1 MGDIRK
7 VGKSGNARNRRVI
20 KVAPMTRAVRSVL
33 AASALTLAIGLGG
46 QASAATRPA
55 STMQAHAIGVV
66 RSPID
71 FAPVFDLT
79 TLSAPDAVA
88 AHDPAIESLISKYAT
103 GDVTWSNSGAINES
117 GTGNMFGIRVE
128 SAAGNAGITNTGAIT
143 EVSTGGGMAVG
154 LYAYAPQGTASVD
167 NSGAITVTSNGAN
180 GVADGI
186 FAYGQSVD
194 VDNSGA
200 ITASGLTWA
209 AGIEAQGVD
218 DVTVVNSGAL
228 SATASNGGGLA
239 YGLYASG
246 GDVSVHN
253 DGGITARGYYA
264 TGIGV
269 EAHGDIA
276 IANTGAISAGSSTT
290 SAIAWGI
297 HASTDGEGAAIE
309 VDNSG
314 AVSAAAIYGATGIQ
328 AVSSGYGGT
337 VDVATSGDIVVV
349 QNRAMTS
356 YGAYGVLASA
366 DSDSHL
372 DNSGSV
378 TVTSRGPAFGL
389 DAMSFSGEANVTNT
403 GTLTVTSTLN
413 ASSAPSVGAT
423 GIVGFSGNGSTTVDN
438 SGDVTVTAVRRATGA
453 DAQAYGDVTV
463 TNSGDLVVKAGRTVS
478 GARADGVKVISGAGD
493 AHVNNAG
500 SIYVNAASLAL
511 GVYAVAES
519 GDVAVDNAVDAEI
532 GFYSWAG
539 RGRGVFA
546 YAAHGDVDVGNAGG
560 IEGYAFVQTYGV
572 LGRAVEGDVTV
583 DTSGGISVSSGN
595 NKAMGVL
602 ASAGDTAT
610 ISNSGDIDVIS
621 GMNGYAG
628 TTAYGMFATGAYAN
642 VANSGTVEVHG
653 NTIAIG
659 VVAQSTYGT
668 GVTNAGGDVRAYA
681 NGNAFG
687 VFASAPQGDVVVDNG
702 SDVVASSRNSAAT
715 ALRALSVY
723 GDVQVGNTGDLHAQA
738 ATNAIA
744 IHALSN
750 AGDVSIGNAGDL
762 YVHSA
767 GGSAIGLYG
776 YSVSG
781 NVSIDNTG
789 DIEVVG
795 GGLADGIFA
804 SGADVDVTNA
814 GGIRAMGGTWAAGI
828 EAQGAGTTTV
838 QNDGDVYALATAAG
852 GRGIGLYATG
862 DAGVT
867 VGNTANVEAQGYYAT
882 GIEARSYG
890 DVAIDNAGNVIAGY
904 AYDGTF
910 YSAVATGITATSG
923 GSAATVAVTSSG
935 DITALGY
942 YGATGISAVS
952 SGEGGVATVDN
963 SGDIAVTQGN
973 KYGYGAY
980 GIVTSA
986 DGDSVI
992 SNSGDITVQS
1002 AGAATGLAAL
1012 SFAGDAIVVN
1022 TGDIAATSTATG
1034 YYGGTGIVAFSS
1046 NGAATV
1052 TNSGSVSAFSS
1063 GILSSQARAVDIQAF
1078 GDVTV
1083 DNTGSLYANGA
1094 KYAFGVYASSGTGDV
1109 AVANAGDIGFD
1120 SYLGRG
1126 WGVFGIATQ
1135 GDVRVSNEG
1144 VIQGYAYGQSVGV
1157 FGVALQGDVDVD
1169 NSGSIDVTSGGDA
1182 AVGVFARADY
1192 GTAGVV
1198 NSGDITTSNFPE
1210 SGYAGMA
1217 AYGVIARGAHAQVGN
1232 SGDILVDGQL
1242 YSAGIVANSVGG
1254 STVVNTGDVEVHG
1267 LGIYAGEGG
1276 YYAAGTATGIEAN
1289 ASEGDVS
1296 VASSGD
1302 ITVDA
1307 LGADTTG
1314 ILAFAAGDVGVTNQ
1328 GDITVATEYGRA
1340 AGIDAVSVY
1349 GGDVSVTS
1357 TGSVVVNG
1365 YAQSYGLSGTS
1376 EADGSVTI
1384 ANAGDVYAAS
1394 AGVARGVFAYSYYGN
1409 ATVTN
1414 AAGGSVDAAGN
1425 TVGIGVN
1432 VRTLSGSL
1440 VVNNAGDIHAA
1451 GPGSAI
1457 GVLMDNYALAPYG
1470 AEGWVAGTSTLNNS
1484 GSIRVDGVEGYAWAV
1499 MGDDVVDTINNTGRI
1514 AGAVTLFGGDDVF
1527 NNKSGGTWTV
1537 GDTRSTDFGDGN
1549 DTLTN
1554 AAGGTITIDEGAIA
1568 FGAGSDTLN
1577 NVGLMRLTNGTITMG
1592 DIGPMPTLVA
1602 AGAPAAADVNAF
1614 NNSGTLRIVGSSL
1627 IDTAGGVFTNTG
1639 LVDFANGVTTDVLN
1653 VSGTL
1658 AGSGRMTI
1666 DMDPDGRTTDHL
1678 VVEGDVASGVVQRV
1692 NVRFTGL
1699 PTALAGKIDFAHV
1712 SGTSAAG
1719 NFVAGDIIGYDQN
1732 VNFLTLGLGVT
1743 SALNAANSAADVF
1756 SVALTVDGL
1765 SNSGTLAASSA
1776 SGAAMLLN
1784 SQVGTF
1790 RQRLG
1795 VNPYG
1800 DDGKVLSAFFR
1811 AYSEQGDVNPNHVA
1825 GNFGQG
1831 GNFAYEQTS
1840 WGREVG
1846 VNANLFGNFH
1856 AGLVAGTAD
1865 GRQRLADA
1873 GAGVNRMDGTT
1884 FGAYATWYVPGS
1896 FYVDVSGRSMAT
1908 DIRSTSAGSVLE
1920 SRARSNAVSVEAGY
1934 EWKLGAVNMVPQ
1946 VQYTRTRVEDVRTFH
1961 GEQLDFVVDGGTFQ
1975 RARLGVEFNRTFQA
1989 GNFTWT
1995 PYGSINAVRDAGG
2008 KTSYR
2013 VGQFYGE
2020 TGISG
2025 NRAMAEFGLGV
2036 QKGGFGVTLGVDWTD
2051 GNSMKS
2057 VVGGQ
2062 ANLRYSW

>member
-55 STMQAHAIGVV
+55 LALQANAVQSA
-66 RSPID
+66 RSSID
-71 FAPVFDLT
+71 VAPVFDLT
-79 TLSAPDAVA
+79 TLPPTDAVA
-88 AHDPAIESLISKYAT
+88 AHDPAVQSLISKYAT
-103 GDVTWSNSGAINES
+103 GDVAWSNAGTINES
-117 GTGNMFGIRVE
+117 GTGNMIGFRVE

-143 EVSTGGGMAVG
+143 ETSTDGGMAVG

-167 NSGAITVTSNGAN
+167 NSGAIAVTSNGPG

-200 ITASGLTWA
+200 ITASGLAWA
-209 AGIEAQGVD
+209 AGIQVDGVD
-218 DVTVVNSGAL
+218 DVTVVNAGTL
-228 SATASNGGGLA
+228 SATAGNGGGLA

-253 DGGITARGYYA
+253 DGAITARGYYA

-269 EAHGDIA
+269 VAHGDIA
-276 IANTGAISAGSSTT
+276 IANTGAISAGSTTT

-309 VDNSG
+309 IDNSG
-314 AVSAAAIYGATGIQ
+314 AINAAAVYGATGIQ

-337 VDVATSGDIVVV
+337 VDLHNSGDIVVA
-349 QNRAMTS
+349 QNRAITS
-356 YGAYGVLASA
+356 YGAYGVLVSA
-366 DSDSHL
+366 DADSHL
-372 DNSGSV
+372 DNSGNV

-389 DAMSFSGEANVTNT
+389 DAMSFAGEAHVTNT
-403 GTLTVTSTLN
+403 GNLTVSSTLN
-413 ASSAPSVGAT
+413 SSSSPSVGAT

-438 SGDVTVTAVRRATGA
+438 SGVVTVTAVRRATGV

-463 TNSGDLVVKAGRTVS
+463 TNNGDLVVKANRTLG

-519 GDVAVDNAVDAEI
+519 GDVVVDNAADAEI
-532 GFYSWAG
+532 GFYSYAG

-546 YAAHGDVDVGNAGG
+546 YSAQGDVDVDNAGG
-560 IEGYAFVQTYGV
+560 IEGYAFAQTYGV
-572 LGRAVEGDVTV
+572 LGRAVQGDVTV
-583 DTSGGISVSSGN
+583 DSSGGITVASGN
-595 NKAMGVL
+595 NKVMGVL

-610 ISNSGDIDVIS
+610 ISNSGDIYAIS
-621 GMNGYAG
+621 GVNGYAG
-628 TTAYGMFATGAYAN
+628 TTAYGVFANGAYAD
-642 VANSGTVEVHG
+642 VANSGTIEVHG
-653 NTIAIG
+653 NTTAIG

-668 GVTNAGGDVRAYA
+668 SVTNAGGDIRAYA

-687 VFASAPQGDVVVDNG
+687 VVASAPQGDVVADNG
-702 SDVVASSRNSAAT
+702 SDIVASSRNAAAT

-723 GDVQVGNTGDLHAQA
+723 GDVQADNNGNLHVEA
-738 ATNAIA
+738 ATMAMG
-744 IHALSN
+744 IHALSS
-750 AGDVSIGNAGDL
+750 AGDVSIDNAGDL
-762 YVHSA
+762 YVRSA
-767 GGSAIGLYG
+767 SGSAIGLYG
-776 YSVSG
+776 YSVGG
-781 NVSIDNTG
+781 NVSIDNAG

-814 GGIRAMGGTWAAGI
+814 GGIRATGGTWAAGV
-828 EAQGAGTTTV
+828 EAQGAGTTTL
-838 QNDGDVYALATAAG
+838 QNDGDVYALAVSGG
-852 GRGIGLYATG
+852 GRAIGLYATG
-862 DAGVT
+862 DRGVT
-867 VGNTANVEAQGYYAT
+867 IGNTADVEAQGYYAT
-882 GIEARSYG
+882 GVEARSYG
-890 DVAIDNAGNVIAGY
+890 DIAIDNTGNVTAGY
-904 AYDGTF
+904 VYGDAF
-910 YSAVATGITATSG
+910 YTAVATGITATSG
-923 GSAATVAVTSSG
+923 GTAASVAVTSTG
-935 DITALGY
+935 DIAALGY

-963 SGDIAVTQGN
+963 SGDIAVAQGN

-986 DGDSVI
+986 DSDSRI

-1012 SFAGDAIVVN
+1012 SFAGDATVVN
-1022 TGDIAATSTATG
+1022 AGDISATSTATA
-1034 YYGGTGIVAFSS
+1034 YYGGTGIVAFSA

-1052 TNSGSVSAFSS
+1052 TNSGSVSAFAS
-1063 GILSSQARAVDIQAF
+1063 GIVSSQARAVDIQAL
-1078 GDVTV
+1078 GDVAV
-1083 DNTGSLYANGA
+1083 NNTGSLYANGA

-1109 AVANAGDIGFD
+1109 DVANSGDIVFD

-1126 WGVFGIATQ
+1126 WGVFGVATQ
-1135 GDVRVSNEG
+1135 GDVRVGNEG
-1144 VIQGYAYGQSVGV
+1144 VIEGYAYGQSAGV

-1169 NSGSIDVTSGGDA
+1169 NRGSIDVTSGGDA

-1192 GTAGVV
+1192 GTATVV

-1210 SGYAGMA
+1210 SGYAGVA
-1217 AYGVIARGAHAQVGN
+1217 AYGVIARGAYAQAGN
-1232 SGDILVDGQL
+1232 SGDIVVDGQL

-1254 STVVNTGDVEVHG
+1254 STVVNTGDIEVHG
-1267 LGIYAGEGG
+1267 LGISMGEGG
-1276 YYAAGTATGIEAN
+1276 YYAAGTATGIDAN

-1296 VASSGD
+1296 VGSSGD
-1302 ITVDA
+1302 IAVDA
-1307 LGADTTG
+1307 VGADVTG
-1314 ILAFAAGDVGVTNQ
+1314 ILASAAGNVGVSNQ

-1340 AGIDAVSVY
+1340 AGIDALSAY
-1349 GGDVSVTS
+1349 GGDVSITN

-1376 EADGSVTI
+1376 ETDGSVTI

-1414 AAGGSVDAAGN
+1414 SAGGSIEAAGN
-1425 TVGIGVN
+1425 AAGIGVN
-1432 VRTLSGSL
+1432 ARTLSGSL
-1440 VVNNAGDIHAA
+1440 VVNNAGDIHAG
-1451 GPGSAI
+1451 GPGYAI
-1457 GVLMDNYALAPYG
+1457 GVLMDNYAIAPYA

-1484 GSIRVDGVEGYAWAV
+1484 GAIGVDGVEGYAWAV
-1499 MGDDVVDTINNTGRI
+1499 MGGDVADTINNTGRI
-1514 AGAVTLFGGDDVF
+1514 AGAVSLFGGGDAF
-1527 NNKSGGTWTV
+1527 NNKAGGTWTV
-1537 GDTRSTDFGDGN
+1537 GSTRSTDFGDGN
-1549 DTLTN
+1549 DTLAN

-1568 FGAGSDTLN
+1568 FGAGNDTVN
-1577 NVGLMRLTNGTITMG
+1577 NAGLFRLTNGTITMG
-1592 DIGPMPTLVA
+1592 DTGPMPSLVA
-1602 AGAPAAADVNAF
+1602 AGAPASDVNAF
-1614 NNSGTLRIVGSSL
+1614 NNSGTLKIVGSSL
-1627 IDTAGGVFTNTG
+1627 VDTAGGVFTNTG
-1639 LVDFANGVTTDVLN
+1639 LVDFGNGVTTDVLN
-1653 VSGTL
+1653 VAGTL

-1678 VVEGDVASGVVQRV
+1678 VVDGDVASGVVQRV
-1692 NVRFTGL
+1692 NVKFTGL

-1719 NFVAGDIIGYDQN
+1719 NFVAGDVIGYDQN

-1765 SNSGTLAASSA
+1765 SNSGTLAASAA
-1776 SGAAMLLN
+1776 SGAAVLLN

-1800 DDGKVLSAFFR
+1800 GGGKVLSAFFR

-1846 VNANLFGNFH
+1846 INANLFGNFH

-1865 GRQRLADA
+1865 GRQHLSDQ
-1873 GAGVNRMDGTT
+1873 GAGENRMDGTT
-1884 FGAYATWYVPGS
+1884 FGAYATWYVPAG
-1896 FYVDVSGRSMAT
+1896 FYVDISGRWMAT
-1908 DIRSTSAGSVLE
+1908 DIRSTSAGSVLD
-1920 SRARSNAVSVEAGY
+1920 SRARSSAVSLEAGY
-1934 EWKLGAVNMVPQ
+1934 EWKLGAVNVVPQ

-1975 RARLGVEFNRTFQA
+1975 RGRLGVEFNRTFQA
-1989 GNFTWT
+1989 GNFAWT
-1995 PYGSINAVRDAGG
+1995 PYGSINAIRDSGG
-2008 KTSYR
+2008 KTSYS

-2020 TGISG
+2020 TGVSG

-2036 QKGGFGVTLGVDWTD
+2036 QKGGFGVTLGVNWTD